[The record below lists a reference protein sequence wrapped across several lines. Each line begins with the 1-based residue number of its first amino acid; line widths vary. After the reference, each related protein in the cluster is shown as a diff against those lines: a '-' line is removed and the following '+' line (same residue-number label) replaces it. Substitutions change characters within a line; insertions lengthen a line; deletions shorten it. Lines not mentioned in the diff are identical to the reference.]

1 MCGRLKYMNEIKSA
15 QFIKG
20 VIGGEGLPEKKLP
33 QIAFV
38 GRSNVGKSSVIN
50 TLVGIKDLANS
61 SSTPGRTLQL
71 NFFLINEKIYPHTHS
86 TTSINTEMDGQKKN
100 KSNKPQH
107 QKNEPIGV
115 GVYFVDLPGYGY
127 SKQSLKF
134 AEKMRKMIMWY
145 LQYNESKPKKVVL
158 IIDGNVG
165 PTKFDMEMMEL
176 LQENEH
182 DVVVVAN
189 KMDKVK
195 NSELCKKK
203 KEIVAKLNTEN
214 VIYFSSKTKM
224 GREKLLEEILN

>member
-1 MCGRLKYMNEIKSA
+1 MHEIKSA
-15 QFIKG
+15 KFIKG
-20 VIGGEGLPEKKLP
+20 VIGGEGLPKDDLP

-50 TLVGIKDLANS
+50 ALVGMKDLAIS

-71 NFFLINEKIYPHTHS
+71 NFFLINEKI
-86 TTSINTEMDGQKKN
+86 
-100 KSNKPQH
+100 
-107 QKNEPIGV
+107 
-115 GVYFVDLPGYGY
+115 YFVDLPGYGY

-145 LQYNESKPKKVVL
+145 LQYNENRPKQVVL

-165 PTKFDMEMMEL
+165 PTKFDLEMMEL

-182 DVVVVAN
+182 NVIVVAN

-195 NSELCKKK
+195 NSELYKKK
-203 KEIVAKLNTEN
+203 KEIVEKINTEN
-214 VIYFSSKTKM
+214 VIYFSSKTKK
-224 GREKLLEEILN
+224 GKEELLDKILN

>member
-1 MCGRLKYMNEIKSA
+1 MDKINSA

-20 VIGGEGLPEKKLP
+20 AVGGEGLPNDKRP

-50 TLVGIKDLANS
+50 TLVGMKDLAIS

-71 NFFLINEKIYPHTHS
+71 NFFLINEKL
-86 TTSINTEMDGQKKN
+86 
-100 KSNKPQH
+100 
-107 QKNEPIGV
+107 
-115 GVYFVDLPGYGY
+115 YFVDLPGYGY

-145 LQYNESKPKKVVL
+145 LEYNESRPKKVVL

-176 LQENEH
+176 LQMNEH
-182 DVVVVAN
+182 DVIVVAN

-195 NSELCKKK
+195 NSELVKKK
-203 KEIVAKLNTEN
+203 KQIVEKLNTEN
-214 VIYFSSKTKM
+214 IVYFSSKTKQ
-224 GREKLLEEILN
+224 GSQELLEMI

>member
-1 MCGRLKYMNEIKSA
+1 MEIKSA
-15 QFIKG
+15 QFVKG
-20 VIGGEGLPEKKLP
+20 AVGGEGLPQDGFP

-50 TLVGIKDLANS
+50 TLVGMKDLAIS

-71 NFFLINEKIYPHTHS
+71 NFFLINEKI
-86 TTSINTEMDGQKKN
+86 
-100 KSNKPQH
+100 
-107 QKNEPIGV
+107 
-115 GVYFVDLPGYGY
+115 YFVDLPGYGY

-134 AEKMRKMIMWY
+134 AEKMRKMVMWY
-145 LQYNESKPKKVVL
+145 LEYNENKPKKVVL

-165 PTKFDMEMMEL
+165 PTKFDLEMMEL

-195 NSELCKKK
+195 NSELVKKK
-203 KEIVAKLNTEN
+203 KQIIEKLNTEN
-214 VIYFSSKTKM
+214 IIYFSSQTKK
-224 GREKLLEEILN
+224 GKEELLKKILD